1 MQSAYDPDKRK
12 LLNALSHG
20 SIFFNALILTAGIP
34 IAILFL
40 FEDPVVKDSAKEAI
54 NFHINMWFWSLVFGF
69 LAFFLIGIP
78 LLGILFLV
86 EIIMPIIAII
96 SSITKPDTVY
106 RYPFILR
113 LL

>member
-12 LLNALSHG
+12 LLNSLSHG
-20 SIFFNALILTAGIP
+20 STFFNALILTVGIP
-34 IAILFL
+34 IAILFV

-54 NFHINMWFWSLVFGF
+54 NFHINMWFWWTVFGILAWVLIGLPF
-69 LAFFLIGIP
+69 LA
-78 LLGILFLV
+78 ILAIV
-86 EIIMPIIAII
+86 QIVMPILAIV
-96 SSITKPDTVY
+96 SSLTNPDKVY